1 MLALRRACNPLKFRG
16 FSGGTSRACCAKSEI
31 VFSYVEGKATV
42 VESPQPVSERPRFYH
57 STNIGSKF
65 YLEKRGFASQA
76 GAEGSESDDDL
87 EDEFSELETPP
98 SANESVV
105 NVDQLISDDDINDI
119 GEPSQNALEL
129 SDNETDPAE
138 KKLPRKKAPSE
149 LFKAIISAPGV
160 SVHSV
165 LDKWVAE
172 GKDLDQFEISNAMFH
187 LRKRRLFGRALQLSE
202 WVEANKRKDFDERD
216 YASRLDLIAK
226 VRGLHKAE
234 VYIEKIPKSFKGEV
248 IYRTLL
254 ANCVAVNNVKKGVEV
269 FNKMKDLELPIT
281 IFSYN
286 QLLLLY
292 KRHDKKKIADV
303 LLLMEKEN
311 VKPSLFTYILL
322 IDTKGQS
329 NDIAGMDQ
337 IAETMKAEGIEP
349 DIKIQAIMARHYVSG
364 GLKEK
369 AEIVLKEMEGGNL
382 DEHRWACQFMLPLY
396 GSLGKADEVSRLWN
410 FCKKSPRL
418 DECVAAIEAWGQ
430 LKNIPEAEAVF
441 ELMSKTWKKL
451 SSKHYS
457 TLLKVYANHK
467 MLSKGKDLIKQMGDS
482 GCRIGPLTWDAL
494 IKLYVEAGEVEKADS
509 ILNKA
514 AQQNQMKPMF
524 SSYMIVMEKYAKKG
538 DIHNA
543 EKMFHRMR
551 QAGYQARSKQFQTLI
566 QAYVNAKA
574 PCYGM
579 RERLKADGL
588 FANKAVAA
596 QLAQVDAFKRTVVS
610 DLLD

>member
-1 MLALRRACNPLKFRG
+1 MWLL
-16 FSGGTSRACCAKSEI
+16 
-31 VFSYVEGKATV
+31 
-42 VESPQPVSERPRFYH
+42 
-57 STNIGSKF
+57 
-65 YLEKRGFASQA
+65 
-76 GAEGSESDDDL
+76 
-87 EDEFSELETPP
+87 
-98 SANESVV
+98 
-105 NVDQLISDDDINDI
+105 
-119 GEPSQNALEL
+119 
-129 SDNETDPAE
+129 
-138 KKLPRKKAPSE
+138 
-149 LFKAIISAPGV
+149 
-160 SVHSV
+160 
-165 LDKWVAE
+165 
-172 GKDLDQFEISNAMFH
+172 
-187 LRKRRLFGRALQLSE
+187 LQLSE

-226 VRGLHKAE
+226 VRGLQKAE

-254 ANCVAVNNVKKGVEV
+254 ANCVSANNAKKAVEV

-281 IFSYN
+281 LFSYN

-329 NDIAGMDQ
+329 NDIAGMEQ

-349 DIKIQAIMARHYVSG
+349 DIKTQAIMARHYVSG

-382 DEHRWACQFMLPLY
+382 EEHRWACQFMLPLY
-396 GSLGKADEVSRLWN
+396 GTLGKADEVSRLWK

-418 DECVAAIEAWGQ
+418 DECMAAIEAWGQ
-430 LKNIPEAEAVF
+430 LKKIPEAEAVF

-457 TLLKVYANHK
+457 ALLKVYANNK

-514 AQQNQMKPMF
+514 VQQNQMKPMF
-524 SSYMIVMEKYAKKG
+524 SSYMIIMEKYAKKG

-566 QAYVNAKA
+566 QAYINAKA

-588 FANKAVAA
+588 FANKAMAA
-596 QLAQVDAFKRTVVS
+596 QLSQVDAFKRTVVS